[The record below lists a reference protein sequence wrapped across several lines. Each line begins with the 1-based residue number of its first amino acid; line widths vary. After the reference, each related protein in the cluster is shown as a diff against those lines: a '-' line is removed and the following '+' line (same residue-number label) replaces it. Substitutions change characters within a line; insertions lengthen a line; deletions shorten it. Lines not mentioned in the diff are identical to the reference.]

1 MSDDIDN
8 TRNHTEFH
16 ADTNEEN
23 ARQCVALDLV
33 DVVLQVEEAEICTA
47 DDHGEPNLPK
57 L

>member
-1 MSDDIDN
+1 MRIPMRKMHVS
-8 TRNHTEFH
+8 
-16 ADTNEEN
+16 
-23 ARQCVALDLV
+23 VALDLV